1 MSNSRRV
8 LSVGQCGFDHSS
20 ISRFLADEFSA
31 TVDAA
36 DSRFETLQV
45 LERQA
50 YDLVLVNRVLDADGS
65 PGQLVIEAILGLDN
79 APPVMLV
86 SNYADAQQQAESAGA
101 RPGFGKSSLR
111 TPETRERLKAVLG

>member
-1 MSNSRRV
+1 MSSSRRV

-20 ISRFLADEFSA
+20 ISGFLAQEFAA

-36 DSRFETLQV
+36 DSRFEALQA
-45 LERQA
+45 LERQP
-50 YDLVLVNRVLDADGS
+50 YHLVLVNRVLDADGS

-86 SNYADAQQQAESAGA
+86 SNYADAQQHAETAGA
-101 RPGFGKSSLR
+101 LPGFGKSSLR
-111 TPETRERLKAVLG
+111 TPETRERLRAVLG